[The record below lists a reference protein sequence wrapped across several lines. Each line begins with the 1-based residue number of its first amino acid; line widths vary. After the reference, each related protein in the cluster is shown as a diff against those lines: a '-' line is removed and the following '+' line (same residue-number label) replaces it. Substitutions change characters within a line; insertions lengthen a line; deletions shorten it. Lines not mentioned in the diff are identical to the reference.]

1 MTRDDS
7 FSSRVFTLV
16 SLGLLSIGLIAILKP
31 FAVPLLWAG
40 LLAVLLFP
48 ANVTLCHGLGQRRT
62 LAALLLTTAVVLI
75 IVIPSVMVIGA
86 FVGQATELVRW
97 LQTSATEHHIAGPQ
111 DVLALPAVDRVVR
124 WLGANSP
131 VSAEELKAAA
141 VSAGQRGLETLIG
154 TAGSIF
160 ASALGAATS
169 VILSLFMF
177 FFFVRDGEEI
187 VARTMGLVPMEPQ
200 RKTQLVAHLAA
211 VTKGVV
217 LGSLA
222 TAVVQGILTGIAFA
236 IAGLP
241 SPIVFGA
248 LAMVA
253 SLIPFVG
260 SALVWVPAAL
270 VLALQGSWGWG
281 LFMAGWGAGVVSSAD
296 NFVRPLFVS
305 SRAKI
310 STLPV
315 FIGLFGGISA
325 FGPIGMFLGPVLV
338 ALALALVRFAEESR
352 VVPTEVIPE
361 APQVSA
367 TTPRPT
373 TPVA

>member
-187 VARTMGLVPMEPQ
+187 VARTMGLVPIEPQ

-361 APQVSA
+361 GPQVSA